1 MYKGVAVFSETVKT
15 DSRLT
20 VFGLVSAV
28 EMKNSLEN
36 LCRIQLINNVNTT
49 KKYANDKYKEQKH
62 P

>member
-1 MYKGVAVFSETVKT
+1 MPMYKGVAVFSETVKT

-36 LCRIQLINNVNTT
+36 LCRIQLISR
-49 KKYANDKYKEQKH
+49 KFSREFRKFSRE
-62 P
+62 

>member
-36 LCRIQLINNVNTT
+36 LCNSLENFRNSLE
-49 KKYANDKYKEQKH
+49 NDEETGY
-62 P
+62 

>member
-36 LCRIQLINNVNTT
+36 NSLE
-49 KKYANDKYKEQKH
+49 NDEETGY
-62 P
+62 